1 MKISKKELKLVIKE
15 VLEEINAG
23 DLDVSP
29 ATLAGATPPAQ
40 KPGKA
45 EHISGVAPTAQ
56 QKQNQPPAKAPPAA
70 AATSANS
77 NVFAKALLDLLNK
90 KGSLNNA
97 ATRQKMIAD
106 LGISPEEID
115 MAINKVMVKE
125 SKLGKTIQKM
135 IIETLKEMLD
145 QSGKK

>member
-45 EHISGVAPTAQ
+45 EHISGVAPTSQ
-56 QKQNQPPAKAPPAA
+56 QKQSPAKAPPAAA

-135 IIETLKEMLD
+135 IVETLKEMLD